1 MHQSA
6 ETIAP
11 RRKAARV
18 IQTLAYQPLHNE
30 VVDHDTVNPDLKH
43 SPGYCTNGGLF
54 ENGCIAPCEDGIQ
67 NHDETDIDCGGSCG
81 ATCAYGKLCTANADC
96 VSDNCEPATGRCGYD
111 QCHNG
116 RQDGDETAVDCGGTT
131 CEPCSNGMSCL
142 LDSDCMTNYCNE
154 SKFCAFEP
162 CEQAVAGNLVINEV
176 LNYVNANNLMSVYDS
191 SVTTQKQVEFIE
203 IVNLTNKMISLK
215 GLKIV
220 AERQDKDDPK
230 TFTLSGC
237 APANQA
243 VVVSG
248 SSIAGLP
255 IGVVNIIP
263 PDMAATNAL
272 VNTQP
277 FKYSLVN
284 SSDTVLHS
292 VLESVKPNSQKS
304 RTLSDLAY
312 ATGVAALVDHDS
324 INADLKHSPGY
335 CTNGKLF
342 IDGCR

>member
-1 MHQSA
+1 MIHITGVQDNM
-6 ETIAP
+6 IANNLMP
-11 RRKAARV
+11 F
-18 IQTLAYQPLHNE
+18 IPTH
-30 VVDHDTVNPDLKH
+30 
-43 SPGYCTNGGLF
+43 PGEIIKDEIECR
-54 ENGCIAPCEDGIQ
+54 GISQ
-67 NHDETDIDCGGSCG
+67 RQ
-81 ATCAYGKLCTANADC
+81 L
-96 VSDNCEPATGRCGYD
+96 SDATGIAY
-111 QCHNG
+111 
-116 RQDGDETAVDCGGTT
+116 
-131 CEPCSNGMSCL
+131 S
-142 LDSDCMTNYCNE
+142 
-154 SKFCAFEP
+154 
-162 CEQAVAGNLVINEV
+162 VINEV